1 MQVTEEKNEGLQR
14 EFVITLEANEIDEKV
29 QSRLREIGK
38 NQKIPGFRPGK
49 APMSILKQR
58 FGQAVMGEV
67 LERAVGDSSQ
77 QVIQERGLRPA
88 GQPDISV
95 ESFDAGQDLVYRMK
109 LELLPDIEP
118 MDFSQVSVT
127 TQKVEVP
134 DHEVDEALERLASQQ
149 KESKPV
155 EEPRPAQKGDI
166 LVVDF
171 SGEVDGEKYPGMEAE
186 DHHLE
191 LGSNRFV
198 EGFEDQLIGV
208 QPGEEKTVEVTFP
221 EGYMNSQLSGK
232 TAQFHVK
239 VKELREAEP
248 VEINDEFAQ
257 KFGEED
263 LNALKERVRDQ
274 IRQDYERLTRQRTKR
289 QLLDQLADGH
299 SFDVPQSMVDSEFNA
314 IWQQIEQDRQN
325 GQLDAEDAE
334 KSEEQLQEE
343 YKQIAER
350 RVRLGLLLSEVGR
363 NQQIDVT
370 QEELNKA
377 LIEEVQRYPGRE
389 REVFEHYQNNQD
401 ALQNLRAPIYE
412 DKVIDYILELAHTEE
427 RQVTTDQLREELEA
441 EQAGDSAE
449 GAEDSK
455 SGGKSESGGATGA
468 SSKSASQKSSGS
480 KSSGSKSSGS
490 KSSGGKGASAKK
502 SADQGSKSAAAS
514 ATSEEAAGGKSS
526 DSASGGSKSASAS
539 ASSEAGGS
547 EAGSS
552 EAGSSKSGGAQAAS
566 GSSKTAESS

>member
-14 EFVITLEANEIDEKV
+14 EFVITLEASEIDEKV

-67 LERAVGDSSQ
+67 LERAVSDSSQ

-88 GQPDISV
+88 GQPDIQL
-95 ESFDAGQDLVYRMK
+95 ESFEQGQDLVYRMK
-109 LELLPDIEP
+109 LELMPDIEP
-118 MDFSQVSVT
+118 MDFSQLSVT

-198 EGFEDQLIGV
+198 EGFEDQLVGV

-221 EGYMNSQLSGK
+221 EQYMNSQLAGK
-232 TAQFHVK
+232 AAQFHVK

-289 QLLDQLADGH
+289 QLLDQLAEGH
-299 SFDVPQSMVDSEFNA
+299 SFDVPQSMVDSEFDA
-314 IWQQIEQDRQN
+314 IWQQIEQDRQQ

-334 KSEEQLQEE
+334 KSEEQLKED
-343 YKQIAER
+343 YRQIAER

-389 REVFEHYQNNQD
+389 REVFEYYQSDQN

-412 DKVIDYILELAHTEE
+412 DKVIDYILELANTDEK
-427 RQVTTDQLREELEA
+427 QVTTDELRQELEA
-441 EQAGDSAE
+441 EQAGESGE
-449 GAEDSK
+449 SAEDSQ
-455 SGGKSESGGATGA
+455 SVGKSKSDG
-468 SSKSASQKSSGS
+468 SKSASQKSSGS
-480 KSSGSKSSGS
+480 KSSGSKSSGG
-490 KSSGGKGASAKK
+490 KSASAKK
-502 SADQGSKSAAAS
+502 SADEGSKSQSGGAS
-514 ATSEEAAGGKSS
+514 SSKSGGSKASGGKSA
-526 DSASGGSKSASAS
+526 DSKSSGTKSGGSKSTGASETS
-539 ASSEAGGS
+539 QSEG
-547 EAGSS
+547 
-552 EAGSSKSGGAQAAS
+552 SKSGGAKAAS
-566 GSSKTAESS
+566 GGAKSAKSS

>member
-14 EFVITLEANEIDEKV
+14 EFVITLEASEIDEKV

-95 ESFDAGQDLVYRMK
+95 ESFDEGQDLVYRMK

-118 MDFSQVSVT
+118 MDFSQISVT
-127 TQKVEVP
+127 TQKIEVP

-155 EEPRPAQKGDI
+155 EEPRPARKGDI

-198 EGFEDQLIGV
+198 EGFEDQLIGI

-263 LNALKERVRDQ
+263 LNGLKERVRDQ

-389 REVFEHYQNNQD
+389 REVFEHYQNSQD

-412 DKVIDYILELAHTEE
+412 DKVIDYILELANTEE

-449 GAEDSK
+449 GESESKSDGKSK
-455 SGGKSESGGATGA
+455 SGSSKGA
-468 SSKSASQKSSGS
+468 SSKSTSPESSGS
-480 KSSGSKSSGS
+480 KSSGST
-490 KSSGGKGASAKK
+490 SSGGKGASAKK
-502 SADQGSKSAAAS
+502 SADQDSKSAAAS
-514 ATSEEAAGGKSS
+514 ATSEEAAGSKSS
-526 DSASGGSKSASAS
+526 DSKSGGSKSASAS

-547 EAGSS
+547 ETGS
-552 EAGSSKSGGAQAAS
+552 A
-566 GSSKTAESS
+566 

>member
-1 MQVTEEKNEGLQR
+1 MQVTEEQNEGLQR

-95 ESFDAGQDLVYRMK
+95 ESFDEGQDLVYRMK

-118 MDFSQVSVT
+118 MDFSQIQVT
-127 TQKVEVP
+127 THKVEVP

-155 EEPRPAQKGDI
+155 EQPRPAQKGDI

-198 EGFEDQLIGV
+198 EGFEDQLIGA

-221 EGYMNSQLSGK
+221 DQYMNSQLSGK

-239 VKELREAEP
+239 VKELRAAEP
-248 VEINDEFAQ
+248 VEINDELAQ

-263 LNALKERVRDQ
+263 LNSLKGRVRDQ

-289 QLLDQLADGH
+289 QLLDQLSDGH
-299 SFDVPQSMVDSEFNA
+299 SFGVPQSMVESEFDA

-334 KSEEQLQEE
+334 KTEEQLRQE
-343 YKQIAER
+343 YRQIAER

-401 ALQNLRAPIYE
+401 AVQNLRAPIFE
-412 DKVIDYILELAHTEE
+412 DKVIDYILELANTEE
-427 RQVTTDQLREELEA
+427 RQVTTDQLRQELEA
-441 EQAGDSAE
+441 EQAGGSAGSE
-449 GAEDSK
+449 GETGGESDGKSK
-455 SGGKSESGGATGA
+455 SGG
-468 SSKSASQKSSGS
+468 SKS
-480 KSSGSKSSGS
+480 KSSGSKSASSKSDSS
-490 KSSGGKGASAKK
+490 KSSGGKSAGAEK
-502 SADQGSKSAAAS
+502 SDVDTAED
-514 ATSEEAAGGKSS
+514 E
-526 DSASGGSKSASAS
+526 GSKSASGS
-539 ASSEAGGS
+539 ASSSKSEDAEASGGKS
-547 EAGSS
+547 GEAKSGASKS
-552 EAGSSKSGGAQAAS
+552 GTSKSGGAKAAS
-566 GSSKTAESS
+566 GSSKTAKSS

>member
-14 EFVITLEANEIDEKV
+14 EFVITLEASEIDEKV

-67 LERAVGDSSQ
+67 LERAVSDSSQ

-95 ESFDAGQDLVYRMK
+95 ESFDQGQDLVYRMK
-109 LELLPDIEP
+109 MELLPDIEP
-118 MDFSQVSVT
+118 MDFSQLQVT

-155 EEPRPAQKGDI
+155 EQARPAQKGDI

-171 SGEVDGEKYPGMEAE
+171 TGEVDGEKYPGMEAE

-191 LGSNRFV
+191 LGANRFV

-221 EGYMNSQLSGK
+221 EQYMNSQLAGK

-248 VEINDEFAQ
+248 VEINDELAQ

-299 SFDVPQSMVDSEFNA
+299 SFDVPASMVDSEFNA
-314 IWQQIEQDRQN
+314 IWQQIEQDRQQ

-334 KSEEQLQEE
+334 KSEEQLQQE

-412 DKVIDYILELAHTEE
+412 DKVIDYILELAGTEE

-441 EQAGDSAE
+441 EQAGESAE
-449 GAEDSK
+449 GESETPSGGTGK
-455 SGGKSESGGATGA
+455 SGG
-468 SSKSASQKSSGS
+468 SKGSGS
-480 KSSGSKSSGS
+480 KSAGSKSGSKKSDDTGS
-490 KSSGGKGASAKK
+490 KSEAEGTSSPKA
-502 SADQGSKSAAAS
+502 GSKAS
-514 ATSEEAAGGKSS
+514 GAG
-526 DSASGGSKSASAS
+526 SGGSKSGGAKSAD
-539 ASSEAGGS
+539 AKTEDAKSEGA
-547 EAGSS
+547 EA
-552 EAGSSKSGGAQAAS
+552 SGGAKSAK
-566 GSSKTAESS
+566 GS

>member
-1 MQVTEEKNEGLQR
+1 MQVTEENNEGLQR
-14 EFVITLEANEIDEKV
+14 EFVITLEASEIDEKV

-95 ESFDAGQDLVYRMK
+95 ESFDEGQDLVYRMK

-118 MDFSQVSVT
+118 MDFSQISVT
-127 TQKVEVP
+127 TQKIEVP

-155 EEPRPAQKGDI
+155 EEPRPARKGDI

-198 EGFEDQLIGV
+198 EGFEDQLIGI

-263 LNALKERVRDQ
+263 LNGLKERVRDQ

-389 REVFEHYQNNQD
+389 REVFEHYQNSQD

-412 DKVIDYILELAHTEE
+412 DKVIDYILELANTEE

-449 GAEDSK
+449 GESESK
-455 SGGKSESGGATGA
+455 SGGKSKSGSSKGA
-468 SSKSASQKSSGS
+468 SSKSTSPESSGS
-480 KSSGSKSSGS
+480 KSSGST
-490 KSSGGKGASAKK
+490 SSGGKGASAKK
-502 SADQGSKSAAAS
+502 SADQDSKSAAAS
-514 ATSEEAAGGKSS
+514 ATSEEAAGSKSS
-526 DSASGGSKSASAS
+526 DSKSGGSKSASAS

-547 EAGSS
+547 ETGS
-552 EAGSSKSGGAQAAS
+552 A
-566 GSSKTAESS
+566 

>member
-1 MQVTEEKNEGLQR
+1 MQVTEENNEGLQR
-14 EFVITLEANEIDEKV
+14 EFVITLEASEIDEKV

-95 ESFDAGQDLVYRMK
+95 ESFDEGQDLVYRMK

-118 MDFSQVSVT
+118 MDFSQISVT
-127 TQKVEVP
+127 TQKIEVP

-155 EEPRPAQKGDI
+155 EEPRPARKGDI

-198 EGFEDQLIGV
+198 EGFEDQLIGI

-263 LNALKERVRDQ
+263 LNGLKERVRDQ

-389 REVFEHYQNNQD
+389 REVFEHYQNSQD

-412 DKVIDYILELAHTEE
+412 DKVIDYILELANTEE

-449 GAEDSK
+449 GESESKSDGKSK
-455 SGGKSESGGATGA
+455 SGSSKGA
-468 SSKSASQKSSGS
+468 SSKSTSPESSGS
-480 KSSGSKSSGS
+480 KSSCST
-490 KSSGGKGASAKK
+490 SSGGKGASAKK
-502 SADQGSKSAAAS
+502 SADQDSKSAAAS
-514 ATSEEAAGGKSS
+514 ATSEEAAGSKSS
-526 DSASGGSKSASAS
+526 DSKSGGSKSASAS
-539 ASSEAGGS
+539 ASSESGGS
-547 EAGSS
+547 ETGS
-552 EAGSSKSGGAQAAS
+552 A
-566 GSSKTAESS
+566 

>member
-1 MQVTEEKNEGLQR
+1 MQVTEENNEGLQR
-14 EFVITLEANEIDEKV
+14 EFVITLEASEIDEKV

-95 ESFDAGQDLVYRMK
+95 ESFDEGQDLVYRMK

-118 MDFSQVSVT
+118 MDFSQISVT
-127 TQKVEVP
+127 TQKIEVP

-155 EEPRPAQKGDI
+155 EEPRPARKGDI

-263 LNALKERVRDQ
+263 LNGLKERVRDQ

-389 REVFEHYQNNQD
+389 REVFEHYQNSQD

-412 DKVIDYILELAHTEE
+412 DKVIDYILELAKTEE

-449 GAEDSK
+449 GESESKSDGKSK
-455 SGGKSESGGATGA
+455 SGSSKGA
-468 SSKSASQKSSGS
+468 SSKSTSPESSGS
-480 KSSGSKSSGS
+480 KSSGST
-490 KSSGGKGASAKK
+490 SSGGKGASAKK
-502 SADQGSKSAAAS
+502 SADQDSKSAAAS
-514 ATSEEAAGGKSS
+514 ATSEEAAGSKSS
-526 DSASGGSKSASAS
+526 DSKSGGSKSASAS
-539 ASSEAGGS
+539 ASSESGGS
-547 EAGSS
+547 ETGS
-552 EAGSSKSGGAQAAS
+552 A
-566 GSSKTAESS
+566 

>member
-1 MQVTEEKNEGLQR
+1 MQVTEEQNEGLQR

-95 ESFDAGQDLVYRMK
+95 ESFDEGQDLVYRMK

-118 MDFSQVSVT
+118 MDFSQIQVT
-127 TQKVEVP
+127 THKVEVP

-155 EEPRPAQKGDI
+155 EQPRPAQKGDI

-198 EGFEDQLIGV
+198 EGFEDQLIGA

-221 EGYMNSQLSGK
+221 DQYMNSQLSGK

-239 VKELREAEP
+239 VKELRAAEP
-248 VEINDEFAQ
+248 VEINDELAQ

-263 LNALKERVRDQ
+263 LNSLKERVRDQ

-289 QLLDQLADGH
+289 QLLDQLSDGH
-299 SFDVPQSMVDSEFNA
+299 SFDVPQSMVDSEFDA

-334 KSEEQLQEE
+334 KTEEQLRQE
-343 YKQIAER
+343 YRQIAER

-401 ALQNLRAPIYE
+401 AVQNLRAPIFE
-412 DKVIDYILELAHTEE
+412 DKVIDYILELANTEE
-427 RQVTTDQLREELEA
+427 RQVTTDQLRQELEA
-441 EQAGDSAE
+441 EQAGGSAGSE
-449 GAEDSK
+449 GETGGESDGKSK
-455 SGGKSESGGATGA
+455 SGG
-468 SSKSASQKSSGS
+468 SKS
-480 KSSGSKSSGS
+480 KSSGSKSASSKSDSS
-490 KSSGGKGASAKK
+490 KSSGGKRSGAEK
-502 SADQGSKSAAAS
+502 SDVDTAED
-514 ATSEEAAGGKSS
+514 E
-526 DSASGGSKSASAS
+526 GSKSASGS
-539 ASSEAGGS
+539 ASSSKSEDAEASGGKS
-547 EAGSS
+547 GGKSGA
-552 EAGSSKSGGAQAAS
+552 SKSGGAKAAS
-566 GSSKTAESS
+566 GSSKTAKSS

>member
-1 MQVTEEKNEGLQR
+1 MQVTEEQNEGLQR
-14 EFVITLEANEIDEKV
+14 EFVITLEASEIDEKV

-95 ESFDAGQDLVYRMK
+95 ESFDQGQDLVYRMK

-118 MDFSQVSVT
+118 MDFSQIQVT
-127 TQKVEVP
+127 THKIEVP
-134 DHEVDEALERLASQQ
+134 DHEVDEALDRLASQQ

-155 EEPRPAQKGDI
+155 EEPRPARNGDI

-171 SGEVDGEKYPGMEAE
+171 SGEVDGEKFPGMEAE

-198 EGFEDQLIGV
+198 EGFEEQLVGA

-221 EGYMNSQLSGK
+221 DSYMNSQLSGK

-248 VEINDEFAQ
+248 VEINDELAQ

-263 LNALKERVRDQ
+263 LNSLKERVRDQ

-289 QLLDQLADGH
+289 ELLDQLADGH
-299 SFDVPQSMVDSEFNA
+299 SFDVPASMVDSEFNA

-325 GQLDAEDAE
+325 GQLDAEDAD

-343 YKQIAER
+343 YKSIAER

-412 DKVIDYILELAHTEE
+412 DKVIDYILELANTQD
-427 RQVTTDQLREELEA
+427 RKVTTDQLRAELEA
-441 EQAGDSAE
+441 EQAGQSAE
-449 GAEDSK
+449 SADESKSRSGGKSK
-455 SGGKSESGGATGA
+455 SGGA
-468 SSKSASQKSSGS
+468 KSAGA
-480 KSSGSKSSGS
+480 
-490 KSSGGKGASAKK
+490 KSSGGESASK
-502 SADQGSKSAAAS
+502 SADEGSKSESNSAS
-514 ATSEEAAGGKSS
+514 STKSGAKTSGSK
-526 DSASGGSKSASAS
+526 SGGSKSGGGKADTSK
-539 ASSEAGGS
+539 SET
-547 EAGSS
+547 
-552 EAGSSKSGGAQAAS
+552 SSKSAGSQAAS
-566 GSSKTAESS
+566 GGSSTA

>member
-14 EFVITLEANEIDEKV
+14 EFVITLEASEIDEKV
-29 QSRLREIGK
+29 ESRLREIGK

-88 GQPDISV
+88 GQPNISV
-95 ESFDAGQDLVYRMK
+95 ESFDEGQDLVYRMSM
-109 LELLPDIEP
+109 ELLPDIEP
-118 MDFSQVSVT
+118 MDFSALNVT
-127 TQKVEVP
+127 TYKIQVP
-134 DHEVDEALERLASQQ
+134 DTEVEEALERLASQQ

-155 EEPRPAQKGDI
+155 EEPRPAQKGDV

-191 LGSNRFV
+191 LGANRFV

-208 QPGEEKTVEVTFP
+208 QPGEETTVEVTFP
-221 EGYMNSQLSGK
+221 EAYMNSQLAGK

-248 VEINDEFAQ
+248 VQIDDELAQ

-263 LNALKERVRDQ
+263 LSSLKERVRDQ

-289 QLLDQLADGH
+289 QLLDQLAEGH
-299 SFDVPQSMVDSEFNA
+299 TFDVPQSMVDSEFDQ
-314 IWQQIEQDRQN
+314 IWQQIEHDREH
-325 GQLDAEDAE
+325 GHLDADDAG
-334 KSEEQLQEE
+334 KSEEQLKED
-343 YKQIAER
+343 YRQIAER

-363 NQQIDVT
+363 NQNVEVSH
-370 QEELNKA
+370 EELNKA
-377 LIEEVQRYPGRE
+377 LIEEVQRYPGKE
-389 REVFEHYQNNQD
+389 REVFEYYQNNQD

-412 DKVIDYILELAHTEE
+412 DKVIDYILELAQTDECE
-427 RQVTTDQLREELEA
+427 VTTDQLREELEA
-441 EQAGDSAE
+441 EQQGESADQASGSEESESAG
-449 GAEDSK
+449 K
-455 SGGKSESGGATGA
+455 SGKSR
-468 SSKSASQKSSGS
+468 S
-480 KSSGSKSSGS
+480 KSSGSKSASSKSDGS
-490 KSSGGKGASAKK
+490 K
-502 SADQGSKSAAAS
+502 
-514 ATSEEAAGGKSS
+514 
-526 DSASGGSKSASAS
+526 SGGSKSGAQS
-539 ASSEAGGS
+539 GG
-547 EAGSS
+547 
-552 EAGSSKSGGAQAAS
+552 SKSGGSKSGGGASSSSES
-566 GSSKTAESS
+566 GSSASEAEASDGSKTAKSS

>member
-14 EFVITLEANEIDEKV
+14 EFVITLEASEIDEKV

-67 LERAVGDSSQ
+67 LERAVSDSSQ

-95 ESFDAGQDLVYRMK
+95 ESFDQGQDLVYRMK
-109 LELLPDIEP
+109 MELLPDIEP
-118 MDFSQVSVT
+118 MDFSQLQVT

-155 EEPRPAQKGDI
+155 EQARPAQKGDI

-171 SGEVDGEKYPGMEAE
+171 TGEVDGEKYPGMEAE

-191 LGSNRFV
+191 LGANRFV

-221 EGYMNSQLSGK
+221 EQYMNSQLAGK

-248 VEINDEFAQ
+248 VEINDELAQ

-263 LNALKERVRDQ
+263 LNSLKERVRDQ

-389 REVFEHYQNNQD
+389 REVFEHYQNSQD

-412 DKVIDYILELAHTEE
+412 DKVIDYILELANTEE

-449 GAEDSK
+449 GEGENPSGGTGK
-455 SGGKSESGGATGA
+455 SGG
-468 SSKSASQKSSGS
+468 SKGSGS
-480 KSSGSKSSGS
+480 KSAGSKSGSKKSDDTGS
-490 KSSGGKGASAKK
+490 KSEAEGTSSPKA
-502 SADQGSKSAAAS
+502 GSKAS
-514 ATSEEAAGGKSS
+514 GAG
-526 DSASGGSKSASAS
+526 SGGSKSGGAKSAGAKCADAES
-539 ASSEAGGS
+539 ADAKAEDAKSEGA
-547 EAGSS
+547 EA
-552 EAGSSKSGGAQAAS
+552 SGGAKSAK
-566 GSSKTAESS
+566 GS

>member
-1 MQVTEEKNEGLQR
+1 MQVTEEQNEGLQR

-95 ESFDAGQDLVYRMK
+95 ESFDEGQDLVYRMK

-118 MDFSQVSVT
+118 MDFSQIQVT
-127 TQKVEVP
+127 THKVEVP
-134 DHEVDEALERLASQQ
+134 DHEVDEFLERLASQQ

-155 EEPRPAQKGDI
+155 EQPRPAEKGDI

-221 EGYMNSQLSGK
+221 DEYMNSQLSGK
-232 TAQFHVK
+232 TAQFHVT
-239 VKELREAEP
+239 VKELRAAEP
-248 VEINDEFAQ
+248 VEINDELAQ

-263 LNALKERVRDQ
+263 LNSLKGRVRDQ

-299 SFDVPQSMVDSEFNA
+299 RFGVPQSMVDSEFDA

-334 KSEEQLQEE
+334 KTEEQLREE
-343 YKQIAER
+343 YRQIAER

-401 ALQNLRAPIYE
+401 AVQNLRAPIFE
-412 DKVIDYILELAHTEE
+412 DKVIDYILELANTEE
-427 RQVTTDQLREELEA
+427 RQVTTDQLRQELEA
-441 EQAGDSAE
+441 EQAGRSAGSE
-449 GAEDSK
+449 GETGGESDGKSK
-455 SGGKSESGGATGA
+455 SGG
-468 SSKSASQKSSGS
+468 SKS
-480 KSSGSKSSGS
+480 KSSGSKSASS
-490 KSSGGKGASAKK
+490 KKRLVQKFVGRSGGTSA
-502 SADQGSKSAAAS
+502 G
-514 ATSEEAAGGKSS
+514 AGGVRP
-526 DSASGGSKSASAS
+526 GHR
-539 ASSEAGGS
+539 
-547 EAGSS
+547 
-552 EAGSSKSGGAQAAS
+552 
-566 GSSKTAESS
+566 

>member
-1 MQVTEEKNEGLQR
+1 
-14 EFVITLEANEIDEKV
+14 
-29 QSRLREIGK
+29 
-38 NQKIPGFRPGK
+38 
-49 APMSILKQR
+49 
-58 FGQAVMGEV
+58 
-67 LERAVGDSSQ
+67 
-77 QVIQERGLRPA
+77 
-88 GQPDISV
+88 
-95 ESFDAGQDLVYRMK
+95 
-109 LELLPDIEP
+109 
-118 MDFSQVSVT
+118 
-127 TQKVEVP
+127 
-134 DHEVDEALERLASQQ
+134 
-149 KESKPV
+149 
-155 EEPRPAQKGDI
+155 
-166 LVVDF
+166 
-171 SGEVDGEKYPGMEAE
+171 
-186 DHHLE
+186 
-191 LGSNRFV
+191 
-198 EGFEDQLIGV
+198 
-208 QPGEEKTVEVTFP
+208 
-221 EGYMNSQLSGK
+221 MNSQLSGK

>member
-95 ESFDAGQDLVYRMK
+95 ESFDEGQDLVYRMK

-118 MDFSQVSVT
+118 MDFSQIQVT
-127 TQKVEVP
+127 TQKIEVP

-155 EEPRPAQKGDI
+155 EQARPAQKGDI

-248 VEINDEFAQ
+248 VEINDELAQ

-263 LNALKERVRDQ
+263 LNSLKERVRDQ

-299 SFDVPQSMVDSEFNA
+299 SFDVPQSMVDSEFDA
-314 IWQQIEQDRQN
+314 IWQQIEQDRQQ

-412 DKVIDYILELAHTEE
+412 DKVIDYILELANTEE

-441 EQAGDSAE
+441 EQAGESAE
-449 GAEDSK
+449 SAGESK
-455 SGGKSESGGATGA
+455 SGGKNKSGGSKG
-468 SSKSASQKSSGS
+468 SSGKSTSQKSSGS
-480 KSSGSKSSGS
+480 KSSSGTKSASSKKSADEGSKSESASASSSKASGS
-490 KSSGGKGASAKK
+490 KS
-502 SADQGSKSAAAS
+502 ADSK
-514 ATSEEAAGGKSS
+514 
-526 DSASGGSKSASAS
+526 SGGSKSAGAS
-539 ASSEAGGS
+539 
-547 EAGSS
+547 GSS
-552 EAGSSKSGGAQAAS
+552 EAEGAEAESSKSGGSKAAS
-566 GSSKTAESS
+566 GSSKTAKSS

>member
-14 EFVITLEANEIDEKV
+14 EFVITLEASEIDEKV

-67 LERAVGDSSQ
+67 LERAVSDSSQ

-88 GQPDISV
+88 GQPDIQL
-95 ESFDAGQDLVYRMK
+95 ESFEQGQDLVYRMK
-109 LELLPDIEP
+109 LELMPDIEP
-118 MDFSQVSVT
+118 MDFSQLSVT

-198 EGFEDQLIGV
+198 EGFEDQLVGV

-221 EGYMNSQLSGK
+221 EQYMNSQLAGK
-232 TAQFHVK
+232 AAQFHVK

-289 QLLDQLADGH
+289 QLLDQLAEGH
-299 SFDVPQSMVDSEFNA
+299 SFDVPQSMVDSEFDA
-314 IWQQIEQDRQN
+314 IWQQIEQDRQQ

-334 KSEEQLQEE
+334 KSEEQLKED
-343 YKQIAER
+343 YRQIAER

-389 REVFEHYQNNQD
+389 REVFEYYQSDQN

-412 DKVIDYILELAHTEE
+412 DKVIDYILELANTDEK
-427 RQVTTDQLREELEA
+427 QVTTDELRQELEA
-441 EQAGDSAE
+441 EQAGESGE
-449 GAEDSK
+449 SAEDSQ
-455 SGGKSESGGATGA
+455 SVGKSKSDG
-468 SSKSASQKSSGS
+468 SKSASQKSSGS
-480 KSSGSKSSGS
+480 KSSGSKSSGG
-490 KSSGGKGASAKK
+490 KSASAKK
-502 SADQGSKSAAAS
+502 SADEGSKSQSGGAS
-514 ATSEEAAGGKSS
+514 SSKSGGSKASGDKSADSKSS
-526 DSASGGSKSASAS
+526 GTKSGGSKSTGASETS
-539 ASSEAGGS
+539 QSER
-547 EAGSS
+547 
-552 EAGSSKSGGAQAAS
+552 SKSGGAKAAS
-566 GSSKTAESS
+566 GGAKSAKSS

>member
-1 MQVTEEKNEGLQR
+1 MQVTEEQNEGLQR

-95 ESFDAGQDLVYRMK
+95 ESFDEGQDLVYRMK

-118 MDFSQVSVT
+118 MDFSQIQVST
-127 TQKVEVP
+127 HKVEVP

-155 EEPRPAQKGDI
+155 EQARPAEKGDI

-248 VEINDEFAQ
+248 VEINDELAQ

-263 LNALKERVRDQ
+263 LNSLKERVRDH

-370 QEELNKA
+370 QEELNRA

-412 DKVIDYILELAHTEE
+412 DKVIDYILELANTEE

-441 EQAGDSAE
+441 EQAGESAE
-449 GAEDSK
+449 SAGESK
-455 SGGKSESGGATGA
+455 SG
-468 SSKSASQKSSGS
+468 SSKSAGS

-490 KSSGGKGASAKK
+490 KSSSSKESGSKTQSAKK
-502 SADQGSKSAAAS
+502 SDDEGSKSESAS
-514 ATSEEAAGGKSS
+514 ARSSE
-526 DSASGGSKSASAS
+526 SGGNASAS
-539 ASSEAGGS
+539 ASTSSQAEGSQAEGSQAEEAESGGS
-547 EAGSS
+547 
-552 EAGSSKSGGAQAAS
+552 KAAS
-566 GSSKTAESS
+566 GSSKTAKSS

>member
-14 EFVITLEANEIDEKV
+14 EFVITLEASEIDEKV

-67 LERAVGDSSQ
+67 LERAVSDSSQ

-88 GQPDISV
+88 GQPDIQL
-95 ESFDAGQDLVYRMK
+95 ESFEQGQDLVYRMK
-109 LELLPDIEP
+109 LELMPDIEP
-118 MDFSQVSVT
+118 MDFSQLSVT

-198 EGFEDQLIGV
+198 EGFEDQLVGV

-221 EGYMNSQLSGK
+221 EQYMNSQLAGK
-232 TAQFHVK
+232 AAQFHVK

-289 QLLDQLADGH
+289 QLLDQLAEGH
-299 SFDVPQSMVDSEFNA
+299 SFDVPQSMVDSEFDA
-314 IWQQIEQDRQN
+314 IWQQIEQDRQQ

-334 KSEEQLQEE
+334 KSEEQLKED
-343 YKQIAER
+343 YRQIAER

-389 REVFEHYQNNQD
+389 REVFEYYQSDQN

-412 DKVIDYILELAHTEE
+412 DKVIDYILELANTDEK
-427 RQVTTDQLREELEA
+427 QVTTDELRQELEA
-441 EQAGDSAE
+441 EQAGESGE
-449 GAEDSK
+449 SAEDSQ
-455 SGGKSESGGATGA
+455 SGGKSKSDG
-468 SSKSASQKSSGS
+468 SKSASQKSSGS
-480 KSSGSKSSGS
+480 KSSGSKSSGG
-490 KSSGGKGASAKK
+490 KSASAKK
-502 SADQGSKSAAAS
+502 SADEGSKSQSGGAS
-514 ATSEEAAGGKSS
+514 SSKSGGSKASGGKSA
-526 DSASGGSKSASAS
+526 DSKSSGTKSGGSKSTGASETS
-539 ASSEAGGS
+539 QSEG
-547 EAGSS
+547 
-552 EAGSSKSGGAQAAS
+552 SKSGGAKAAS
-566 GSSKTAESS
+566 GGAKSAKSS

>member
-49 APMSILKQR
+49 APMSILRQR

-67 LERAVGDSSQ
+67 LERAVSESSQ
-77 QVIQERGLRPA
+77 QVMQERSLNPA
-88 GQPDISV
+88 GQPDIQL
-95 ESFDAGQDLVYRMK
+95 ESFEQGQDLVYRMK
-109 LELLPDIEP
+109 VELLPDIEP
-118 MDFSQVSVT
+118 MDFSQIQVT
-127 TQKVEVP
+127 TQKIEVP

-155 EEPRPAQKGDI
+155 EQPRPADKGDI

-198 EGFEDQLIGV
+198 EGFEDQLVGA

-248 VEINDEFAQ
+248 VEINDELAQ

-263 LNALKERVRDQ
+263 LNSLKERVRDQ

-289 QLLDQLADGH
+289 QLLDQLAEGH
-299 SFDVPQSMVDSEFNA
+299 SFDVPPSMVDSEFNA

-363 NQQIDVT
+363 NQQIDVS

-412 DKVIDYILELAHTEE
+412 DKVIDYILELANTEE

-441 EQAGDSAE
+441 EQAGGSAE
-449 GAEDSK
+449 SESTSGGKSK
-455 SGGKSESGGATGA
+455 SGGS
-468 SSKSASQKSSGS
+468 KSSGS

-490 KSSGGKGASAKK
+490 KSSG
-502 SADQGSKSAAAS
+502 SKSAS
-514 ATSEEAAGGKSS
+514 ANTSDDADTQEE
-526 DSASGGSKSASAS
+526 GSKSASAG
-539 ASSEAGGS
+539 ASSSESGGAKAS
-547 EAGSS
+547 G
-552 EAGSSKSGGAQAAS
+552 SKSGGSKSSDSKSSGSKSGGSKSGGSEAAS
-566 GSSKTAESS
+566 GSSKTAKSS

>member
-14 EFVITLEANEIDEKV
+14 EFVVTLEANEIDEKV
-29 QSRLREIGK
+29 ESRLREIGQ

-67 LERAVGDSSQ
+67 LERAVSDSSQ
-77 QVIQERGLRPA
+77 QVVQERGLRPA
-88 GQPDISV
+88 GQPDISL
-95 ESFDAGQDLVYRMK
+95 ESFEQGQDLVYRMK
-109 LELLPDIEP
+109 VELLPDIEP
-118 MDFSQVSVT
+118 MDFSQISVT

-149 KESKPV
+149 KESKAV
-155 EEPRPAQKGDI
+155 EEPRPAGKGDI

-171 SGEVDGEKYPGMEAE
+171 SGEVDGEKHPGMEAE

-221 EGYMNSQLSGK
+221 DEYMNSQLSGK
-232 TAQFHVK
+232 TAQFQVK

-263 LNALKERVRDQ
+263 LSTLKERVRDQ

-299 SFDVPQSMVDSEFNA
+299 SFDVPPSMVDGEFDA
-314 IWQQIEQDRQN
+314 IWQQIEQDRQS

-334 KSEEQLQEE
+334 KSDEQLKEE
-343 YKQIAER
+343 YRSIAER

-363 NQQIDVT
+363 NEQIDVT

-401 ALQNLRAPIYE
+401 ALQSLRAPIYE
-412 DKVIDYILELAHTEE
+412 DKVIDYILELANTEE
-427 RQVTTDQLREELEA
+427 RAVTTDQLREELEA

-449 GAEDSK
+449 GGEDKSAESKSGTKSK
-455 SGGKSESGGATGA
+455 SGGSKSKST
-468 SSKSASQKSSGS
+468 SSKSAGSKSGSSKKAEGSKSGSSSTSSSKSGGAKSSSSKSSSSKSGGSKSASS
-480 KSSGSKSSGS
+480 KSSGSKS
-490 KSSGGKGASAKK
+490 
-502 SADQGSKSAAAS
+502 
-514 ATSEEAAGGKSS
+514 
-526 DSASGGSKSASAS
+526 
-539 ASSEAGGS
+539 
-547 EAGSS
+547 
-552 EAGSSKSGGAQAAS
+552 GSSKSG
-566 GSSKTAESS
+566 SSEAEQNS

>member
-1 MQVTEEKNEGLQR
+1 MQVTEENNEGLQR
-14 EFVITLEANEIDEKV
+14 EFVITLEASEIDEKV

-95 ESFDAGQDLVYRMK
+95 ESFDEGQDLVYRMK

-118 MDFSQVSVT
+118 MDFSQIQVT
-127 TQKVEVP
+127 TQKIEVP

-155 EEPRPAQKGDI
+155 EEPRPARKGDI

-198 EGFEDQLIGV
+198 EGFEDQLIGI

-263 LNALKERVRDQ
+263 LNGLKERVRDQ

-389 REVFEHYQNNQD
+389 REVFEHYQNSQD

-412 DKVIDYILELAHTEE
+412 DKVIDYILELANTEE

-449 GAEDSK
+449 GESESKSDGKSK
-455 SGGKSESGGATGA
+455 SGSSKGA
-468 SSKSASQKSSGS
+468 SSKSTSPESSGS
-480 KSSGSKSSGS
+480 KSSGST
-490 KSSGGKGASAKK
+490 SSGGKGASAKK
-502 SADQGSKSAAAS
+502 SADQDSKSAAAS
-514 ATSEEAAGGKSS
+514 ATSEEAAGSKSS
-526 DSASGGSKSASAS
+526 DSKSGGSKSASAS

-547 EAGSS
+547 ETGS
-552 EAGSSKSGGAQAAS
+552 A
-566 GSSKTAESS
+566 